1 LARKPGIKILAV
13 NYCATS
19 GNYINGEESVSRI
32 GLMPIAVPQGV
43 KVNIKGNEVTVEGAK
58 GKLVRVFHPDIS
70 IALKDGN
77 LIVSRPSDNRNHR
90 ALHGLSR
97 SLLANMVEGVTKGF
111 EKVLELSGVGYRA
124 QKAGNKV
131 SLQIGFSHPV
141 EYTPPAGIEIAVDGT
156 NRLRISGV
164 DKEVVGETAAQIRAI
179 RPVDSYKGKGV
190 KYAGER
196 LRLKPGK
203 AGKAALKG

>member
-1 LARKPGIKILAV
+1 
-13 NYCATS
+13 
-19 GNYINGEESVSRI
+19 VSRI
-32 GLMPIAVPQGV
+32 GLMPIPVPQGV

-58 GKLVRVFHPDIS
+58 GKLIRLFHPDMS
-70 IALKDGN
+70 IALKDGS

-90 ALHGLSR
+90 ALHGLTR
-97 SLLANMVEGVTKGF
+97 TLLNNMVEGVTKGF
-111 EKVLELSGVGYRA
+111 EKVIELSGVGYRA

-141 EYTPPAGIEIAVDGT
+141 EFTPPAGVEIVVEGT
-156 NRLRISGV
+156 NRIKIIGIN
-164 DKEVVGETAAQIRAI
+164 KEVVGETAAQIRAL

-190 KYAGER
+190 KYAGEK

>member
-1 LARKPGIKILAV
+1 M
-13 NYCATS
+13 
-19 GNYINGEESVSRI
+19 SRI
-32 GLMPIAVPQGV
+32 GLMPIPVPQGV
-43 KVNIKGNEVTVEGAK
+43 KVNIKGSEVTVEGSK
-58 GKLVRVFHPDIS
+58 GKLMRLFHPDIS

-77 LIVSRPSDNRNHR
+77 LIVARPSDNRNHR
-90 ALHGLSR
+90 ALHGLTR

-124 QKAGNKV
+124 QKAGNKI

-141 EYTPPAGIEIAVDGT
+141 DFTPPAGIEIVVEGT
-156 NRLRISGV
+156 NRVKIIGI
-164 DKEVVGETAAQIRAI
+164 DKELVGETAAQIRAI

>member
-1 LARKPGIKILAV
+1 M
-13 NYCATS
+13 
-19 GNYINGEESVSRI
+19 SRI
-32 GLMPIAVPQGV
+32 GLMPVPVPQGV
-43 KVNIKGNEVTVEGAK
+43 KVNIKGNEVTVEGSK
-58 GKLVRVFHPDIS
+58 GKLVRLFHPDIS

-77 LIVSRPSDNRNHR
+77 LIVARPTDNRNHR
-90 ALHGLSR
+90 ALHGLTR
-97 SLLANMVEGVTKGF
+97 SLLANMVEGVTKGY

-124 QKAGNKV
+124 QKAGNKL

-141 EYTPPAGIEIAVDGT
+141 DFSPPAGVEIVVEGT
-156 NRLRISGV
+156 SRVRIIGI
-164 DKEVVGETAAQIRAI
+164 DKELVGETAAQIRAI
-179 RPVDSYKGKGV
+179 RPTDSYKGKGI

>member
-1 LARKPGIKILAV
+1 
-13 NYCATS
+13 
-19 GNYINGEESVSRI
+19 VSRI
-32 GLMPIAVPQGV
+32 GLMPIPVPQGV
-43 KVNIKGNEVTVEGAK
+43 KVNIKGSEVTVEGSK
-58 GKLVRVFHPDIS
+58 GKLMRSFHPDIS
-70 IALKDGN
+70 IALKDGS
-77 LIVSRPSDNRNHR
+77 LLVTRPSDNRNHR
-90 ALHGLSR
+90 ALHGLTR

-124 QKAGNKV
+124 QKAGDKI

-141 EYTPPAGIEIAVDGT
+141 DFTPPAGIEIAVEGT
-156 NRLRISGV
+156 NRVKIIGI
-164 DKEVVGETAAQIRAI
+164 DKELVGETAAQIRAI

>member
-1 LARKPGIKILAV
+1 
-13 NYCATS
+13 
-19 GNYINGEESVSRI
+19 VSRV
-32 GLMPIAVPQGV
+32 GLMPIPVPQGV

-58 GKLVRVFHPDIS
+58 GKLVRVFHHDIS
-70 IALKDGN
+70 IALKDGS
-77 LIVSRPSDNRNHR
+77 LVLTRPSDNRNHR
-90 ALHGLSR
+90 ALHGLTR

-131 SLQIGFSHPV
+131 TLQVGFSHPV
-141 EYTPPAGIEIAVDGT
+141 EYTPPAGVEINVDGT
-156 NRLRISGV
+156 NKLRIVGI
-164 DKEVVGETAAQIRAI
+164 DKELVGETAAQIRAI

-190 KYAGER
+190 RYAGER

>member
-1 LARKPGIKILAV
+1 
-13 NYCATS
+13 
-19 GNYINGEESVSRI
+19 VSRI